1 MKERLIIAIDGP
13 PGAGKT
19 SVSKLLARRMKW
31 KLIDTGAMYRA
42 AACVAIEKGLGLDE
56 EQALSELLS
65 GLSIDF
71 ALADNSQRIVV
82 NGEDLEDRIRGEEMG
97 QQASRVSRLL
107 EVRRVLVRKQIEMG
121 KAGEVV
127 CEGRDATTV
136 IFPQA
141 KFRYF
146 LDAQACVRAL
156 RRYLET
162 EEIGMH
168 GIFQDVYDE
177 MIRRDIQD
185 STREHSPLRLAEGV
199 RYLDTTGKSVEDVV
213 DEILVQVRGEE

>member
-1 MKERLIIAIDGP
+1 LKERLIIAIDGP

-42 AACVAIEKGLGLDE
+42 AACVAMEKGLGLDE
-56 EQALSELLS
+56 EQALTELLS

-71 ALADNSQRIVV
+71 AMADNSQRIVV

-97 QQASRVSRLL
+97 RYASRVSRLS
-107 EVRRVLVRKQIEMG
+107 EVRRVLVRKQMEMG

-136 IFPQA
+136 IFPHA

-162 EEIGMH
+162 EVMEMH
-168 GIFQDVYDE
+168 GSFKDVYDE
-177 MIRRDIQD
+177 MIRRDIED

-199 RYLDTTGKSVEDVV
+199 RFLDTTGKSIEDVV
-213 DEILVQVRGEE
+213 DEILVQVRGEG